1 MELKHI
7 RPEDI
12 REALE
17 IEEEFQDI
25 DQFCAYLETCIKGSD
40 NTNVRVGIRRLVKNI
55 APEERPSRRT
65 FEENVAWIRTNCF
78 IGEKPKEPKADA
90 KQEPKPKIPAPV
102 KVCDFDQIRNEY
114 ETSLFK
120 EITPLED
127 EDLDYSA
134 DIVLREG
141 GIITQQKGFEITSYR
156 GDLDLDT

>member
-55 APEERPSRRT
+55 ARKNGRPGERLRRMWRG
-65 FEENVAWIRTNCF
+65 FART
-78 IGEKPKEPKADA
+78 
-90 KQEPKPKIPAPV
+90 
-102 KVCDFDQIRNEY
+102 
-114 ETSLFK
+114 
-120 EITPLED
+120 
-127 EDLDYSA
+127 
-134 DIVLREG
+134 VL
-141 GIITQQKGFEITSYR
+141 
-156 GDLDLDT
+156 